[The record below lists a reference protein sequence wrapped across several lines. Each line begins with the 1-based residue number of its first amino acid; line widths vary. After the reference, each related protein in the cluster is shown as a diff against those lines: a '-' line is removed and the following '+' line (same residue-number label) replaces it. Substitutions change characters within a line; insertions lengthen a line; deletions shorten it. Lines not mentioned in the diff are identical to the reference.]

1 MARILVID
9 DESDV
14 RGAITASLEDAGHT
28 VLQGTD
34 GSESVPLAKEHG
46 PDLIFLDLMMPQLD
60 GFDALAL
67 LKADPHT
74 REIPVVVVS
83 AKGRPEDRL
92 RARAMGA
99 IDYINK
105 PWGPGELVL
114 RANMALTA
122 AARKRSAPLV
132 VPPQPAPVVR
142 RPAPPV
148 TIIRSTYARPVARA
162 VQPQAGQRLVVRTQ
176 QPAPSYR
183 QARPAAPPQP
193 AQQQQAA
200 PAAEQLRLVA
210 GRFIV
215 QHEYSVKQT
224 PSVTRAFSSK
234 SGVMLRPVEDPDWV
248 VRFDTF
254 DSAEQARL
262 APGNANR
269 YIFGIRGA
277 STASA
282 QFAIFSEWELTDP
295 ERALRFEANRS
306 ILFEMHRRHFNGLIS
321 EWLMKRLDDSPHY
334 TVLAIFGDQD
344 SAVRFRSFTPP
355 AQFSSAQVQKA
366 FNASELFGMC
376 ACHVRRVS

>member
-1 MARILVID
+1 MSRILVID

-34 GSESVPLAKEHG
+34 GSESVSLAKEHG

-74 REIPVVVVS
+74 RDIPVVVVS

-114 RANMALTA
+114 RAQMAITA
-122 AARKRSAPLV
+122 AARKRAAPTLT
-132 VPPQPAPVVR
+132 PPPPPPPPASR
-142 RPAPPV
+142 PPV
-148 TIIRSTYARPVARA
+148 QVKIVRSPYARPVVRLA
-162 VQPQAGQRLVVRTQ
+162 QPQPGHQLAPPRPQ
-176 QPAPSYR
+176 QAVPVYR
-183 QARPAAPPQP
+183 QARPATPSP
-193 AQQQQAA
+193 QAA
-200 PAAEQLRLVA
+200 PAADQIRLAA

-215 QHEYSVKQT
+215 QHEYSVKQA
-224 PSVTRAFSSK
+224 PSVSRSFSSK
-234 SGVMLRPVEDPDWV
+234 SGVILRPVEDPDWV

-254 DSAEQARL
+254 DSAEQARM
-262 APGNANR
+262 APGVTNR

-282 QFAIFSEWELTDP
+282 MYAIFSEWELTDP
-295 ERALRFEANRS
+295 DRALRFEANRS
-306 ILFEMHRRHFNGLIS
+306 ILFEMHRRHITGLIS
-321 EWLMKRLDDSPHY
+321 EWLMKRHDETPHY
-334 TVLAIFGDQD
+334 TVLAMFGDQD

-376 ACHVRRVS
+376 ACHVRKAA

>member
-1 MARILVID
+1 MSRILVID

-34 GSESVPLAKEHG
+34 GSESVSLAKEHG

-67 LKADPHT
+67 LKADQHT
-74 REIPVVVVS
+74 KDIPVVVVS

-114 RANMALTA
+114 RANMAITA
-122 AARKRSAPLV
+122 AARKRAAPTIAR
-132 VPPQPAPVVR
+132 PPP
-142 RPAPPV
+142 PPV
-148 TIIRSTYARPVARA
+148 SRPPLQVKIVRSPYARPVIRIA
-162 VQPQAGQRLVVRTQ
+162 QPQAVQRPAQPRPQ
-176 QPAPSYR
+176 QAIPAYR
-183 QARPAAPPQP
+183 QVRPASPPP
-193 AQQQQAA
+193 QAA
-200 PAAEQLRLVA
+200 PAGDQIRLAA

-215 QHEYSVKQT
+215 QHEYSVKQA
-224 PSVTRAFSSK
+224 PSVTRTFSSK
-234 SGVMLRPVEDPDWV
+234 SGAILRPVEDPDWV

-254 DSAEQARL
+254 DNAEQAGM
-262 APGNANR
+262 APGVPNR
-269 YIFGIRGA
+269 YIFGIRGS

-282 QFAIFSEWELTDP
+282 QYAIFSEWELTDP

-306 ILFEMHRRHFNGLIS
+306 ILFDMHRRHISGLIS
-321 EWLMKRLDDSPHY
+321 EWLMKRLDETPHY
-334 TVLAIFGDQD
+334 TVLAMFGDQD

-366 FNASELFGMC
+366 FNASELFGMG
-376 ACHVRRVS
+376 ACHVRKAS